1 MNVSETIKT
10 RTSLRVYDD
19 RMIADSDLDQI
30 LEAAFL
36 APTAGNQQL
45 YSIIVIK
52 SQETKDKLSK
62 SCDNQPFIAKA
73 PVLLLFLAD
82 QQKWFDYYR
91 LKGCMEFA
99 AREEGL
105 SWEEPNESD
114 LLLSIEDTMIAAQ
127 NAVLMAESL
136 GIGSCY
142 IGDILEN
149 YEYHKELFQ
158 LPDHAVPISLLCLGY
173 YKEGHKR
180 VYRKRFDKKYVA
192 FEETYKR
199 LSDEEL
205 DHMFAEKASGF
216 VKGPAITADNFA
228 QAFYKRKTGAA
239 FSKEMARSVR
249 AMLKAYAGKQ
259 EEER

>member
-91 LKGCMEFA
+91 SKGCMEFA

-114 LLLSIEDTMIAAQ
+114 LLLRIHQT
-127 NAVLMAESL
+127 
-136 GIGSCY
+136 
-142 IGDILEN
+142 
-149 YEYHKELFQ
+149 
-158 LPDHAVPISLLCLGY
+158 LP
-173 YKEGHKR
+173 
-180 VYRKRFDKKYVA
+180 RKPLQA
-192 FEETYKR
+192 R
-199 LSDEEL
+199 LTL
-205 DHMFAEKASGF
+205 IR
-216 VKGPAITADNFA
+216 IT
-228 QAFYKRKTGAA
+228 
-239 FSKEMARSVR
+239 
-249 AMLKAYAGKQ
+249 L
-259 EEER
+259 

>member
-91 LKGCMEFA
+91 SKGCMEFA

-127 NAVLMAESL
+127 NAVLMAESATL
-136 GIGSCY
+136 EIFWKIMSTTKSCFSSQ
-142 IGDILEN
+142 ITQFPFPFCAWDIIR
-149 YEYHKELFQ
+149 K
-158 LPDHAVPISLLCLGY
+158 ATS
-173 YKEGHKR
+173 
-180 VYRKRFDKKYVA
+180 VY
-192 FEETYKR
+192 T
-199 LSDEEL
+199 
-205 DHMFAEKASGF
+205 EKDL
-216 VKGPAITADNFA
+216 TRN
-228 QAFYKRKTGAA
+228 T
-239 FSKEMARSVR
+239 
-249 AMLKAYAGKQ
+249 
-259 EEER
+259 

>member
-91 LKGCMEFA
+91 SKGCMEFA

-127 NAVLMAESL
+127 NNNTFCLLISFQVIFVFGSFTFCLDFVLSIDMT
-136 GIGSCY
+136 
-142 IGDILEN
+142 
-149 YEYHKELFQ
+149 
-158 LPDHAVPISLLCLGY
+158 SLL
-173 YKEGHKR
+173 
-180 VYRKRFDKKYVA
+180 F
-192 FEETYKR
+192 
-199 LSDEEL
+199 
-205 DHMFAEKASGF
+205 
-216 VKGPAITADNFA
+216 
-228 QAFYKRKTGAA
+228 
-239 FSKEMARSVR
+239 
-249 AMLKAYAGKQ
+249 
-259 EEER
+259 